1 MKEIFGISAVKK
13 GLFFLV
19 FLCFYQGYS
28 QDIDVNI
35 EVRRTDGVSREVYV
49 VGDKINVFFS
59 VTNNSTEEITD
70 FSVVTIFPPN
80 FVVFFPDGTEVPSRS
95 SRFFSSVLPG
105 ETVTQESAVYEI
117 VGTGTFLIEL
127 ESEDTED
134 SAEQEIIVLK
144 QSDLRIVKEVSTN
157 YTDGFVNERTQV
169 GINEIVDYRMSV
181 YNSGP
186 NSAENFKVIDT
197 LPDGLTYVSSN
208 EDGVYNSDENTVTWD
223 VDNLEADTTRRFRV
237 EAKTNDFGVYTN
249 RAGIESTDQFDSDR
263 NNDFDSIEIEVIA
276 YYDLALAKTLVLGS
290 DDPQEGDLV
299 EFVLSLSNDD
309 KVSVGGPIIIEDLI
323 PNGYTLINLDLDSSL
338 NFDSSTN
345 ILTWTIPDGIERA
358 GSIEVSFFAQINVN
372 DGDLN
377 YTNTAR
383 IISDL
388 TFDTEESNNVASA
401 GITPQTN
408 PDLLDLAVSQTVS
421 TSYLSSLDADVGEAI
436 EFTVSVENRGMQ
448 LAGESL
454 LVQVTIPDGLNVFDY
469 DVNTITIVDNLLT
482 YSLSN
487 IEPGQSESFSFSS
500 EVLVDKSSYSQEASI
515 EFDDDVLSNNVSVI
529 EINPIPVSDLEI
541 QQIVSNTVDRE
552 GRFFVGDTVL
562 VSIRVR
568 NLGPSFADPDI
579 TVFNGLPQNLRY
591 VSSNPEAVEVDLG
604 QVLYSWFIDGIA
616 VDEEENFEIRA
627 VVESSGFLGIRSAV
641 IGETKDSD
649 LTNNVAIE
657 TEFIAEDAVDIE
669 IGLSYKTTERP
680 QLGDLVNFEV
690 LVENKGPS
698 VALDLEITNYIP
710 EGLRVEGTTI
720 SDSGRLEGNT
730 IIWDI
735 ASLGLSPDDSKILTF
750 EATILDGENYSDQ
763 VELTASALPDV
774 DSSPD
779 SRIVDHPLNLED
791 DEAEVRIDFKPF
803 AVDDSYTLLQNT
815 SATFEI
821 LINDNFG
828 IDGPGEGSIKL
839 ISIPDQGFVTIQDQE
854 TLNTQGDDT
863 FLFTPEPSFFGE
875 LSFIYE
881 ISDADGDSD
890 QAVVTIVVAED
901 FDGDGV
907 SAESDLDSDN
917 DGILNS
923 VEGDSDFDGDGL
935 INSRDLDSDG
945 DGILD
950 AIEAQNGFT
959 GHSGEYSEQGIDLVF
974 GDGIVDPVDSDGDG
988 VMDYLDA
995 DSDGDSILDH
1005 TENFDYDEDGFMDFN
1020 FARVDID
1027 QNGLDDSVQEQA
1039 NYQGQNF
1046 YVLTDISSLVI
1057 DTDFDSLENFR
1068 DSDDDGDGK
1077 LTIDEDFNADL
1088 DLTNDDC
1095 DEDGVVDYLDADTC
1109 EIELIKGISP
1119 GIRDGINDEFKID
1132 GLVNLYPDFELKI
1145 FSRWGNSVFEYKH
1158 DGDKFSEAIW
1168 WNGLDQS
1175 GNKVEEGTYYYLLDY
1190 NKGDKKVT
1198 KNWVYVKW

>member
-1 MKEIFGISAVKK
+1 MKKA
-13 GLFFLV
+13 LFFLV

-28 QDIDVNI
+28 QDIDVGI
-35 EVRRTDGVSREVYV
+35 EVRRTDGISREVYV

-59 VTNNSTEEITD
+59 VTNNGTEEITD
-70 FSVVTIFPPN
+70 LSVVTIFPPN
-80 FVVFFPDGTEVPSRS
+80 FVVFFPDGTEVPNRS
-95 SRFFSSVLPG
+95 SRFFSSIPPG

-127 ESEDTED
+127 ESEETDD

-186 NSAENFKVIDT
+186 NSAENFKIIDT
-197 LPDGLTYVSSN
+197 LPEGLTYVSSN
-208 EDGVYNSDENTVTWD
+208 RDGVYNSAENTVSWE
-223 VDNLEADTTRRFRV
+223 VANLEADTTTRFRV
-237 EAKTNDFGVYTN
+237 QARTNDLGVYTN
-249 RAGIESTDQFDSDR
+249 RAGIENTDQFDADR

-276 YYDLALAKTLVLGS
+276 YYDLALGKSIVLGS

-299 EFVLSLSNDD
+299 EFILSLTNDD
-309 KVSVGGPIIIEDLI
+309 KVSVVGPITIEDLI
-323 PNGYTLINLDLDSSL
+323 PNGFTLIATDLDPSL
-338 NFDSSTN
+338 DFDPSTN
-345 ILTWTIPDGIERA
+345 ILTWTILDGIERA
-358 GSIEVSFFAQINVN
+358 GSIQVSFFFQINVN

-383 IISDL
+383 ITSDL

-408 PDLLDLAVSQTVS
+408 PDLLDLAISQTVS
-421 TSYLSSLDADVGEAI
+421 TSYPSSLDADVGEAI
-436 EFTVSVENRGMQ
+436 EFTVTVENKGIQM
-448 LAGESL
+448 AGES
-454 LVQVTIPDGLNVFDY
+454 VVVSVSIPDGFNVFDY
-469 DVNTITIVDNLLT
+469 DVNTITVSDNLLT
-482 YSLSN
+482 YTLSN
-487 IEPGQSESFSFSS
+487 MESGQTESFSFSA

-515 EFDDDVLSNNVSVI
+515 DFDDDVLSNNVSVI

-541 QQIVSNTVDRE
+541 QQTVSNTIDRS

-562 VSIRVR
+562 VSIRLR

-591 VSSNPEAVEVDLG
+591 ISSTPEAELIDLG
-604 QVLYSWFIDGIA
+604 QILYSWFIDGLA
-616 VDEEENFEIRA
+616 VNEEENFEIRA
-627 VVESSGFLGIRSAV
+627 IVESSGFLGIRSAV
-641 IGETKDSD
+641 TGETKDPD

-657 TEFIAEDAVDIE
+657 TEFVAEDAVDIE
-669 IGLSYKTTERP
+669 IDLSYQTTERP
-680 QLGDLVNFEV
+680 QIGDLVNFEI
-690 LVENKGPS
+690 LIENKGPS
-698 VALDLEITNYIP
+698 IASDLEITNYIP
-710 EGLRVEGTTI
+710 SGLRVEGSAI

-730 IIWDI
+730 IVWDI
-735 ASLGLSPDDSKILTF
+735 ASLGLSPDDSRLLTF
-750 EATILDGENYSDQ
+750 DAQIIAGDNYTDQ
-763 VELTASALPDV
+763 VELTASALPDI

-779 SRIVDHPLNLED
+779 SRIQDHPLTLED
-791 DEAEVRIDFKPF
+791 DEAEVRVDFKPF
-803 AVDDSYTLLQNT
+803 AVDDTYTLIQNT
-815 SATFEI
+815 SGIFEI
-821 LINDNFG
+821 LINDDFG
-828 IDGPGEGSIKL
+828 IDGPGEGTIKL
-839 ISIPDQGFVTIQDQE
+839 ISTPDQGLVTVEDQG
-854 TLNTQGDDT
+854 TLITQGDDT
-863 FLFTPEPSFFGE
+863 FLYIPEPSFFGE

-881 ISDADGDSD
+881 ISDLDGDSD
-890 QAVVTIVVAED
+890 QAVVTLIIVED

-907 SAESDLDSDN
+907 SGESDLDSDN

-935 INSRDLDSDG
+935 VNSRDLDSDG

-959 GHSGEYSEQGIDLVF
+959 GHSGEYNEQGIDLVF
-974 GDGIVDPVDSDGDG
+974 GSGISNPVDSDGDG
-988 VMDYLDA
+988 LMDYLDS
-995 DSDGDSILDH
+995 DSDGDSILDNV
-1005 TENFDYDEDGFMDFN
+1005 ENFDFDEDGFMDFN
-1020 FARVDID
+1020 FSRLDID
-1027 QNGLDDSVQEQA
+1027 QNGLDDRVQEQI
-1039 NYQGQNF
+1039 NYQSQNF
-1046 YVLTDISSLVI
+1046 YVLKDISSLVI
-1057 DTDFDSLENFR
+1057 DTDLDSLENFR

-1077 LTIDEDFNADL
+1077 LTVEEDFNGDQ

-1095 DEDGVVDYLDADTC
+1095 DEDGVVDYLDPDTC

-1119 GIRDGINDEFKID
+1119 GILDGINDEFKID

-1145 FSRWGNSVFEYKH
+1145 FSRWGNSVFEYRH

-1168 WNGLDQS
+1168 WNGLDQK